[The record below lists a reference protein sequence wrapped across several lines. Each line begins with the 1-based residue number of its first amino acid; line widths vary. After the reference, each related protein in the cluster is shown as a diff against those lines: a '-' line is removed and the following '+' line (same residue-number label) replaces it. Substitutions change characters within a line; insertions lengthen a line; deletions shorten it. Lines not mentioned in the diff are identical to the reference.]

1 MLSVVIF
8 GCSLKSANG
17 TLPVAAN
24 ISASTRRTSPTCFG
38 IAVVILVAVWRLWRL
53 HWTRQATRLLKKQ
66 VPSTCSFVLL
76 LASDI
81 LGFWI
86 LLTPQANLPSGS
98 SNFSKRCMLQ
108 QNWTAQLRGPKWSTC
123 LYTSHCPALALGSR
137 LFISPFQQL
146 IKIKGESKF
155 LEFLIGFQVKD
166 VMEFLLYAIEKIT
179 KNSIMSHIS
188 SNVSWFEAETNDS
201 VCYRNE
207 VCFLALYYFLLPI
220 EY

>member
-17 TLPVAAN
+17 KLPVAAN

-38 IAVVILVAVWRLWRL
+38 TAVVMLVAVWRLWRL

-66 VPSTCSFVLL
+66 VPSHLL
-76 LASDI
+76 LCFVACLWHI
-81 LGFWI
+81 GLWI

-123 LYTSHCPALALGSR
+123 LYTSHYPALALGSR

-155 LEFLIGFQVKD
+155 QVKD
-166 VMEFLLYAIEKIT
+166 VMEFLLYAREGYK
-179 KNSIMSHIS
+179 K
-188 SNVSWFEAETNDS
+188 
-201 VCYRNE
+201 
-207 VCFLALYYFLLPI
+207 
-220 EY
+220 